1 MIDMK
6 KICLLPALLLLLS
19 LPAMAQESI
28 SVDEVLVPQG
38 HQGLIPVKF
47 HFSEG
52 HKYVSYQF
60 KVELPEGISFVTESG
75 VIPVKLGDGQP
86 ANIFKGLDLN
96 ASSHNVT
103 CYSNPST
110 IIDGKDGV
118 LVYIPIEAESTL
130 AVGTELTGSLTGVA
144 FADID
149 AVSHSFPN
157 SSFTIK
163 ITDEIILDE
172 NSPVAPQ
179 DAANVKVRVK
189 RTIKANQWST
199 LCLPF
204 DMTVAQL
211 KTVFGDDVELAEFSD
226 YEAVTDGSDVTSL
239 TVNFVDA
246 DLTDGFYG
254 NWPYLIKTSKD
265 ITEFTID
272 GVSIVNDVASA
283 VAEYDNGKTGRQRK
297 VFGKFIGTY
306 EAGTIVPDESLFLSD
321 NKFWYSVGNTKIK
334 AFRAYFTFNDVL
346 SSLNGAGVKMF
357 FGDAETRVNDI
368 KGDEDESVYDL
379 GGRKLADDKSDAHIH
394 RGVYIVNGQKVIVK

>member
-1 MIDMK
+1 MDMK
-6 KICLLPALLLLLS
+6 KICLLSALLLLG
-19 LPAMAQESI
+19 LPAVAQESI
-28 SVDEVLVPQG
+28 SVDEVLVPKG

-47 HFSEG
+47 HFNEG
-52 HKYVSYQF
+52 HEYVSYQF
-60 KVELPEGISFVTESG
+60 KVNLPEGISY
-75 VIPVKLGDGQP
+75 VKDEYGKSTIFLGDGQP
-86 ANIFKGLDLN
+86 AALYTLDL
-96 ASSHNVT
+96 SQYVT

-110 IIDGKDGV
+110 IIGGNDGV
-118 LVYIPIEAESTL
+118 LVYIPVEVSD
-130 AVGTELTGSLTGVA
+130 ELTVGSELTASLTDIA
-144 FADID
+144 FGSID

-179 DAANVKVRVK
+179 DAAKVKVRVK

-211 KTVFGDDVELAEFSD
+211 KAVFGADVELAEFSD
-226 YEAVTDGSDVTSL
+226 YETVTDGSDVTSL

-265 ITEFTID
+265 ITEFSID

-283 VAEYDNGKTGRQRK
+283 VAEYDNGKSGKQRK

-306 EAGTIVPDESLFLSD
+306 EAGTIVPDKSLFLSD

-379 GGRKLADDKSDAHIH
+379 GGRKLADSKADAHIR
-394 RGVYIVNGQKVIVK
+394 RGVYIVNGQKVIIK

>member
-1 MIDMK
+1 MMDMK
-6 KICLLPALLLLLS
+6 KICLLSALLLLG
-19 LPAMAQESI
+19 LPAVAQESI
-28 SVDEVLVPQG
+28 SVDEVLVPKG

-47 HFSEG
+47 HFNEG
-52 HKYVSYQF
+52 HEYVSYQF
-60 KVELPEGISFVTESG
+60 KVNLPEGISY
-75 VIPVKLGDGQP
+75 VKDEYGKSTIFLGDGQP
-86 ANIFKGLDLN
+86 AALYTLDL
-96 ASSHNVT
+96 SQYVT

-110 IIDGKDGV
+110 IIGGNDGV
-118 LVYIPIEAESTL
+118 LVYIPVEVSD
-130 AVGTELTGSLTGVA
+130 ELTVGSELTASLTDIA
-144 FADID
+144 FGSID

-179 DAANVKVRVK
+179 NAANVKVRVK

-211 KTVFGDDVELAEFSD
+211 KAVFGADVELAEFSD
-226 YEAVTDGSDVTSL
+226 YETVTDGSDVTSL
-239 TVNFVDA
+239 TVNFDDA

-283 VAEYDNGKTGRQRK
+283 VAEYDNGKSGKQRK

-346 SSLNGAGVKMF
+346 SSLNGSNVKMF

-368 KGDEDESVYDL
+368 NGDEDESVYDL
-379 GGRKLADDKSDAHIH
+379 GGRKLADSKADAHIR
-394 RGVYIVNGQKVIVK
+394 RGVYIVNGQKVVVK

>member
-1 MIDMK
+1 MDMK
-6 KICLLPALLLLLS
+6 KICLLSALLLLG
-19 LPAMAQESI
+19 LPAVAQESI
-28 SVDEVLVPQG
+28 SVDEVLVPKG

-47 HFSEG
+47 HFNEG
-52 HKYVSYQF
+52 HEYVSYQF
-60 KVELPEGISFVTESG
+60 KVNLPEGISY
-75 VIPVKLGDGQP
+75 VKDEYGKSTIFLGDGQP
-86 ANIFKGLDLN
+86 AALYTLDL
-96 ASSHNVT
+96 SQYVT

-110 IIDGKDGV
+110 IIGGNDGV
-118 LVYIPIEAESTL
+118 LVYIPVEVSD
-130 AVGTELTGSLTGVA
+130 ELTVGSELTASLTDIA
-144 FADID
+144 FGSID

-211 KTVFGDDVELAEFSD
+211 KAVFGADVELAEFSD
-226 YEAVTDGSDVTSL
+226 YETVTDGSDVTSL

-379 GGRKLADDKSDAHIH
+379 GGRKLADSKADAHIR
-394 RGVYIVNGQKVIVK
+394 RGVYIVNGQKVVVK

>member
-1 MIDMK
+1 MK
-6 KICLLPALLLLLS
+6 KICLLPALLLLFS

-28 SVDEVLVPQG
+28 SVDEVLVPKG

-60 KVELPEGISFVTESG
+60 KVNLPEGISFVKDEYNKST
-75 VIPVKLGDGQP
+75 IFLGDGQP
-86 ANIFKGLDLN
+86 AALYTLDL
-96 ASSHNVT
+96 SQYVT

-118 LVYIPIEAESTL
+118 LVYIPIEASDEL
-130 AVGTELTGSLTGVA
+130 AVGTELTGSLTEPA
-144 FADID
+144 FASID

-157 SSFTIK
+157 ASFTIK

-179 DAANVKVRVK
+179 DATNVKVRVK
-189 RTIKANQWST
+189 RSIKANQWST

-204 DMTVAQL
+204 DMSEEQVKAA
-211 KTVFGDDVELAEFSD
+211 FGDDVELAEFSD
-226 YEAVTDGSDVTSL
+226 YEAKTEGSDVTSL

-246 DLTDGFYG
+246 DLSEGFYG
-254 NWPYLIKTSKD
+254 NYPYLIKTSKD
-265 ITEFTID
+265 ITEFSLT
-272 GVSIVNDVASA
+272 DVEIAPDD
-283 VAEYDNGKTGRQRK
+283 VKEEYK
-297 VFGKFIGTY
+297 VKKKVVGQFIGTY

-321 NKFWYSVGNTKIK
+321 NKFWYSVGKTKLK

-346 SSLNGAGVKMF
+346 SSLNGSNVKMF

-368 KGDEDESVYDL
+368 NGDDDESVYDL
-379 GGRKLADDKSDAHIH
+379 GGRKLADDKSDAHIR

>member
-1 MIDMK
+1 MDMK
-6 KICLLPALLLLLS
+6 KICLLSALLLG
-19 LPAMAQESI
+19 LPAVAQESI
-28 SVDEVLVPQG
+28 SVDEVLVPKG

-47 HFSEG
+47 HFNEG
-52 HKYVSYQF
+52 HEYVSYQF
-60 KVELPEGISFVTESG
+60 KVNLPEGISY
-75 VIPVKLGDGQP
+75 VKDEYGKSTIFLGDGQP
-86 ANIFKGLDLN
+86 AALYTLDL
-96 ASSHNVT
+96 SQYVT

-110 IIDGKDGV
+110 IIGGNDGV
-118 LVYIPIEAESTL
+118 LVYIPVEVSD
-130 AVGTELTGSLTGVA
+130 ELTVGSELTASLTDIA
-144 FADID
+144 FGSID

-211 KTVFGDDVELAEFSD
+211 KAVFGADVELAEFSD
-226 YEAVTDGSDVTSL
+226 YETVTDGSDVTSL

-379 GGRKLADDKSDAHIH
+379 GGRKLADSKADAHIR
-394 RGVYIVNGQKVIVK
+394 RGVYIVNGQKVVVK

>member
-1 MIDMK
+1 MMDMK
-6 KICLLPALLLLLS
+6 KICLLSALLLG
-19 LPAMAQESI
+19 LPAVAQESI
-28 SVDEVLVPQG
+28 SVDEVLVPKG

-47 HFSEG
+47 HFNEG
-52 HKYVSYQF
+52 HEYVSYQF
-60 KVELPEGISFVTESG
+60 KVNLPEGISY
-75 VIPVKLGDGQP
+75 VKDEYGKSTIFLGDGQP
-86 ANIFKGLDLN
+86 AALYTLDL
-96 ASSHNVT
+96 SQYVT

-110 IIDGKDGV
+110 IIGGNDGV
-118 LVYIPIEAESTL
+118 LVYIPVEVSD
-130 AVGTELTGSLTGVA
+130 ELTVGSELTASLTDIA
-144 FADID
+144 FGSID

-211 KTVFGDDVELAEFSD
+211 KAVFGADVELAEFSD
-226 YEAVTDGSDVTSL
+226 YETVTDGSDVTSL

-379 GGRKLADDKSDAHIH
+379 GGRKLADSKADAHIR
-394 RGVYIVNGQKVIVK
+394 RGVYIVNGQKVVVK

>member
-6 KICLLPALLLLLS
+6 KICLLPALMLLLG

-38 HQGLIPVKF
+38 HQAMMPVMF
-47 HFSEG
+47 HFNEG

-60 KVELPEGISFVTESG
+60 KVELPEGISFVEEGG
-75 VIPVKLGDGQP
+75 VIPVELGDGQP

-149 AVSHSFPN
+149 AVSHSFAN
-157 SSFTIK
+157 ASFTVK
-163 ITDEIILDE
+163 ITDEMILDE

-179 DAANVKVRVK
+179 EADNVKVRVK

-204 DMTVAQL
+204 DMTAEQVYAA
-211 KTVFGDDVELAEFSD
+211 FGDDVEMAEFSK
-226 YEAVTDGSDVTSL
+226 YTATKTGGEVTDISVE
-239 TVNFVDA
+239 FVDV
-246 DLTDGFYG
+246 DIENEDGIAA
-254 NWPYLIKTSKD
+254 NTPYLIKTSND
-265 ITEFTID
+265 ITEFSLTVVEIAPD
-272 GVSIVNDVASA
+272 DV
-283 VAEYDNGKTGRQRK
+283 K
-297 VFGKFIGTY
+297 VGSTKRGLFIGTY

-321 NKFWYSVGNTKIK
+321 NKFWYSVGNTKLK
-334 AFRAYFTFNDVL
+334 AFRAYFTFKDVL

-368 KGDEDESVYDL
+368 NGDDDESVYDL
-379 GGRKLADDKSDAHIH
+379 GGRKLADDKSDAHIR

>member
-1 MIDMK
+1 MMDMK
-6 KICLLPALLLLLS
+6 KICLLSALLLLG
-19 LPAMAQESI
+19 LPAVAQESI
-28 SVDEVLVPQG
+28 SVDEVLVPKG

-47 HFSEG
+47 HFNEG
-52 HKYVSYQF
+52 HEYVSYQF
-60 KVELPEGISFVTESG
+60 KVNLPEGISY
-75 VIPVKLGDGQP
+75 VKDEYGKSTIFLGDGQP
-86 ANIFKGLDLN
+86 AALYTLDL
-96 ASSHNVT
+96 SQYVT

-110 IIDGKDGV
+110 IIGGNDGV
-118 LVYIPIEAESTL
+118 LVYIPVEVSD
-130 AVGTELTGSLTGVA
+130 ELTVGSELTASLTDIA
-144 FADID
+144 FGSID

-179 DAANVKVRVK
+179 DAAKVKVRVK

-211 KTVFGDDVELAEFSD
+211 KAVFGADVELAEFSD
-226 YEAVTDGSDVTSL
+226 YETVTDGSDVTSL

-265 ITEFTID
+265 ITEFSID

-283 VAEYDNGKTGRQRK
+283 VAEYDNGKSGKQRK

-306 EAGTIVPDESLFLSD
+306 EAGTIVPDKSLFLSD

-379 GGRKLADDKSDAHIH
+379 GGRKLADSKADAHIR
-394 RGVYIVNGQKVIVK
+394 RGVYIVNGQKVIIK

>member
-1 MIDMK
+1 MK
-6 KICLLPALLLLLS
+6 KICLLPALMLLLG

-38 HQGLIPVKF
+38 HQAMMPVMF
-47 HFSEG
+47 HFNEG

-60 KVELPEGISFVTESG
+60 KVELPEGISFVEEGG
-75 VIPVKLGDGQP
+75 VIPVELGDGQP

-96 ASSHNVT
+96 ASSHKVT

-204 DMTVAQL
+204 DMTEAQL
-211 KTVFGDDVELAEFSD
+211 KAVFGADVELAEFSD

-246 DLTDGFYG
+246 DLSEGFYG
-254 NWPYLIKTSKD
+254 NYPYLIKTSKD
-265 ITEFTID
+265 ITEFSLT
-272 GVSIVNDVASA
+272 DVEIAPDD
-283 VAEYDNGKTGRQRK
+283 VKEEYK
-297 VFGKFIGTY
+297 VKKKVVGQFIGTY
-306 EAGTIVPDESLFLSD
+306 EAGTIVPDKSLFLSG
-321 NKFWYSVGNTKIK
+321 NNFWYSVGNTKIK

-368 KGDEDESVYDL
+368 KGDDDESVYDL
-379 GGRKLADDKSDAHIH
+379 GGRKLADGKSDAHIR